1 MKKVGVKMRVITGK
15 GQIVRE
21 YILTAPEGTII
32 LPERDL
38 DLEEQSKFIENKL
51 AEDFNGDVIT
61 FSAYIISDAPTG
73 SVYNINLEQNKFK
86 LEKNNDHKFGNS
98 ADLTATTV
106 IGKHQSC
113 SSLAIK
119 ELEKIKQDVKDGI
132 DKRDILNKLAQIGD
146 SFEKMN
152 VVGILIKREKSL
164 DTLIKQ
170 KQV

>member
-1 MKKVGVKMRVITGK
+1 MRVITGK

-21 YILTAPEGTII
+21 YIETISDKNNAII
-32 LPERDL
+32 LPENGL

-51 AEDFNGDVIT
+51 EEDFNGDVIT
-61 FSAYIISDAPTG
+61 FSAYIISDTPTG

-86 LEKNNDHKFGNS
+86 LEKNHDHKFGNS

-106 IGKHQSC
+106 IGKNQSC

-132 DKRDILNKLAQIGD
+132 DKKDILNKLAQIGD

-152 VVGILIKREKSL
+152 VVGILRKREKSL
-164 DTLIKQ
+164 LSKN
-170 KQV
+170 